1 MRAGGEG
8 RPERAWPLRRD
19 ARHGSADPNHSCR
32 LTILSFLMAEE
43 TPEARDRSRPERL
56 YVRAGARARRHW
68 NPLAEGVVGARPQV
82 LGLVVFVGLAGGLAG
97 AAFVGALK
105 LLQRGLWPSH
115 WSTSAHLVV
124 LVAVGGTVGALTRLL
139 GNPGDVELLVDNI
152 HVLGGN
158 HELRDLRSL
167 IPVSLLCI
175 SSGGAMGPEAPLVQ
189 TTGSIGT
196 WLARR
201 WGLGVSDTR
210 VLTITGMA
218 AGFTVLFGA
227 PLGSA
232 VFALEILHRRGLEYY
247 EALLPA
253 IVGSL
258 CGYGVYAAVTG
269 LGFAPIWHFP
279 VLAEISGTD
288 LLWAV
293 AAGAVGAAVA
303 VVFTYLSI
311 ALRWLFRKAG
321 PGLRPVLGGL
331 VLGGLAFLSPYA
343 LTFGEAQVDPLLLRR
358 ALFATFAIA
367 AAAKLAGTAVTLAS
381 GWRGGFIIPLFFI
394 GAALGRL
401 GHVVFPGTHEVML
414 MAALMAAINV
424 GVTKTP
430 IGSTLV
436 VSEMAGLRL
445 FPTTLVASIV
455 ALLLTSQVALID
467 SQRERE
473 GAYDTSE
480 APD

>member
-1 MRAGGEG
+1 MG
-8 RPERAWPLRRD
+8 RGQTATAWWRQ
-19 ARHGSADPNHSCR
+19 
-32 LTILSFLMAEE
+32 
-43 TPEARDRSRPERL
+43 
-56 YVRAGARARRHW
+56 W
-68 NPLAEGVVGARPQV
+68 NPLAEGAAGSDPRV
-82 LGLVVFVGLAGGLAG
+82 LGLVVVVGLAGGLAG

-105 LLQRGLWPSH
+105 LLQRGLWPTH
-115 WSTSAHLVV
+115 WTIAAHLVV
-124 LVAVGGTVGALTRLL
+124 LVAVGGVVGLLTRVI
-139 GNPGDVELLVDNI
+139 GTPGDVELLVDNI
-152 HVLGGN
+152 HLLGGN
-158 HELRDLRSL
+158 DDLRDLRSL

-201 WGLGVSDTR
+201 WGLEVGDTR

-232 VFALEILHRRGLEYY
+232 VFALEILHRRGMEYY

-253 IVGSL
+253 IIGSL
-258 CGYGVYAAVTG
+258 CGYAVYAGVTG
-269 LGFAPIWHFP
+269 LDFGPVWHFP
-279 VLAEISGTD
+279 GLTTITGID

-293 AAGAVGAAVA
+293 AAGAAGAAVA
-303 VVFTYLSI
+303 VTFTYTSI
-311 ALRWLFRKAG
+311 ALRWVFRRVA
-321 PGLRPVLGGL
+321 PELRPVLGGL
-331 VLGGLAFLSPYA
+331 ALGGLGFASPYA

-358 ALFATFAIA
+358 ALIATFAMA

-394 GAALGRL
+394 GASLGRL
-401 GHVVFPGTHEVML
+401 GHVVFPGTHEVVL

-430 IGSTLV
+430 IGTTLV

-455 ALLLTSQVALID
+455 ALLLTSPVALIH

-473 GAYDTSE
+473 GAYDTRNQ
-480 APD
+480 AAA

>member
-1 MRAGGEG
+1 MDALRRRW
-8 RPERAWPLRRD
+8 RPEGLLPQAIGP
-19 ARHGSADPNHSCR
+19 
-32 LTILSFLMAEE
+32 
-43 TPEARDRSRPERL
+43 
-56 YVRAGARARRHW
+56 
-68 NPLAEGVVGARPQV
+68 VV
-82 LGLVVFVGLAGGLAG
+82 LVGLAGGLAG
-97 AAFVGALK
+97 AAFVAALE
-105 LLQRGLWPSH
+105 LLQRWLWPTH
-115 WSTSAHLVV
+115 WTTLAHLFV
-124 LVAVGGTVGALTRLL
+124 LVAVGGAVGLITRLL

-158 HELRDLRSL
+158 DDLRDLRSL

-201 WGLGVSDTR
+201 MSLGVGDTR

-232 VFALEILHRRGLEYY
+232 VFALEILHRRGMEYY

-269 LGFAPIWHFP
+269 MGFGPVWHFP
-279 VLAEISGTD
+279 PLANITGVD
-288 LLWAV
+288 LLWSV
-293 AAGAVGAAVA
+293 AAAVVGAAVA
-303 VVFTYLSI
+303 VVFTYTSI
-311 ALRWLFRKAG
+311 ALRWLFRRVG
-321 PGLRPVLGGL
+321 PAWRPVLGGL
-331 VLGGLAFLSPYA
+331 ALGGLAFASPYA

-358 ALFATFAIA
+358 ALITTFAIA
-367 AAAKLAGTAVTLAS
+367 AAAKLVGTAITLAS

-401 GHVVFPGTHEVML
+401 GHVVFPGTHEVVL
-414 MAALMAAINV
+414 MAAFMAAINV

-430 IGSTLV
+430 IGTTLV
-436 VSEMAGLRL
+436 VSEMAGLHL

-455 ALLLTSQVALID
+455 ALLLTSPVALID
-467 SQRERE
+467 SQRRRE
-473 GAYDTSE
+473 GAYESGDGPASSSAANLERDPYFARGRARSYRPWTKTN
-480 APD
+480 P

>member
-1 MRAGGEG
+1 MSGMEA
-8 RPERAWPLRRD
+8 PLRR
-19 ARHGSADPNHSCR
+19 P
-32 LTILSFLMAEE
+32 
-43 TPEARDRSRPERL
+43 P
-56 YVRAGARARRHW
+56 GALRF
-68 NPLAEGVVGARPQV
+68 QT
-82 LGLVVFVGLAGGLAG
+82 LGLVVVVGLAGGLAG

-105 LLQRGLWPSH
+105 LLQRGLWPTH
-115 WSTSAHLVV
+115 WSTPAHLVV
-124 LVAVGGTVGALTRLL
+124 LVGVGGAVGLLTRLL
-139 GNPGDVELLVDNI
+139 GTPGDVELLVDNI
-152 HVLGGN
+152 HVLGGSDD
-158 HELRDLRSL
+158 LRDLRSL
-167 IPVSLLCI
+167 VPVSLLCI

-201 WGLGVSDTR
+201 WGLEVGDTR

-253 IVGSL
+253 LVGSL
-258 CGYGVYAAVTG
+258 CGYGVYAGVTG
-269 LGFAPIWHFP
+269 LDFGPVWHFP
-279 VLAEISGTD
+279 SLTAITGGD
-288 LLWAV
+288 LVWSV
-293 AAGAVGAAVA
+293 VAGAAGAAVA
-303 VVFTYLSI
+303 VAFSYTSL
-311 ALRWLFRKAG
+311 ALRWLFRKVG

-331 VLGGLAFLSPYA
+331 VLGGLAYASPYA

-358 ALFATFAIA
+358 ALIATFAIA

-394 GAALGRL
+394 GTALGRL
-401 GHVVFPGTHEVML
+401 GHVLFPGTHEVVL

-430 IGSTLV
+430 IGTTLV

-455 ALLLTSQVALID
+455 ALLLTSPVALID

-473 GAYDTSE
+473 GAYDD
-480 APD
+480 PDQVGA